1 MKKMLIVL
9 LPFLAL
15 NVNAEDFIP
24 SSVPKNGDV
33 AKFCEYQGEWARM
46 MFDARQEGKS
56 KSLVEE
62 VLSKMDAPVLTKY
75 EFEFTKDMAYGHP
88 IYKYNAESYKE
99 MFADMI
105 ETKCIERYNYIF

>member
-1 MKKMLIVL
+1 MEKMLIIL
-9 LPFLAL
+9 LPLLAM
-15 NVNAEDFIP
+15 NANAEDFIP
-24 SSVPKNGDV
+24 SSVPKSKVV
-33 AKFCEYQGEWARM
+33 AEFCEIQKEWAEVV
-46 MFDARQEGKS
+46 FEARQEGVSEYVMNEIMSNRKAHP
-56 KSLVEE
+56 LV
-62 VLSKMDAPVLTKY
+62 AY